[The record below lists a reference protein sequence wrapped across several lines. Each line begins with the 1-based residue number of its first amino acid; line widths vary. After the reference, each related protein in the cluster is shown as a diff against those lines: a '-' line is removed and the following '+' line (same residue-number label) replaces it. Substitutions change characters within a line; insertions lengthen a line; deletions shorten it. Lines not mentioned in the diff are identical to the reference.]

1 MRIEETINAVSLLT
15 AATVT
20 GGGPYCRSGKRN
32 TRVFQVSGAVT
43 EGAGAATVIVEASI
57 DGVGWLTLG
66 SVSLTLSTTV
76 ATDGF
81 TYDDYPWVLY
91 RARVSSISG
100 TGASVS
106 AFMSE

>member
-1 MRIEETINAVSLLT
+1 MRIEETINAVNLLT

-20 GGGPYCRSGKRN
+20 GGGPLCRSVKRN

-43 EGAGAATVIVEASI
+43 TGVGSVTVVIEASI
-57 DGVGWLTLG
+57 NGDGWLTLG
-66 SVSLTLSTTV
+66 TVSLTLSTTT